1 MSAPDPRQTD
11 PRKPIFDAVR
21 AAARPGLFNDPG
33 HVLALDNLLDA
44 FGVGRP
50 AAPAVRRINGAGVAI
65 IKHFEGL
72 ALKAYKCPAGVWTIG
87 YGHTGPDV
95 VPGLVI
101 TEARADALLAAD
113 LARFEAGV
121 ARLAPVTTDNQFSAL
136 VSFAFNVGLDE
147 DDDTITEGLGDS
159 TLLRKHNA
167 GDYEGAAR
175 EFAKWNKAN
184 GVVLSGLD
192 RRRAMEADLYRRA
205 A

>member
-1 MSAPDPRQTD
+1 MNTAD

-50 AAPAVRRINGAGVAI
+50 ASPGPRRINGAGVAI

-72 ALKAYKCPAGVWTIG
+72 KLKAYKCPAGVWTIG

-95 VPGLVI
+95 MPGLVI
-101 TEARADALLAAD
+101 TEARADELLAAD

-147 DDDTITEGLGDS
+147 DGDGKAEGLGDS

-167 GDYEGAAR
+167 GDYEGAAAQ
-175 EFAKWNKAN
+175 FALWNKAN
-184 GVVLSGLD
+184 GVVMSGLT

>member
-1 MSAPDPRQTD
+1 MNAAD

-50 AAPAVRRINGAGVAI
+50 IETGPRRINGAGVAI

-72 ALKAYKCPAGVWTIG
+72 KLKAYKCPAGVWTIG

-95 VPGLVI
+95 MPGLII
-101 TEARADALLAAD
+101 TEARADELLAAD
-113 LARFEAGV
+113 LAKFEAGV

-147 DDDTITEGLGDS
+147 DDDTIAEGLGDS

-167 GDYEGAAR
+167 GDYEGAAAQ
-175 EFAKWNKAN
+175 FALWNKAN
-184 GVVLSGLD
+184 GVVMSGLT

>member
-1 MSAPDPRQTD
+1 MSD

-33 HVLALDNLLDA
+33 NVLALDNLLDA
-44 FGVGRP
+44 FSVGRP
-50 AAPAVRRINGAGVAI
+50 APGATGPRRINGAGVAI

-72 ALKAYKCPAGVWTIG
+72 KLKAYKCPAGIWTIG

-95 VPGLVI
+95 LPGLVI
-101 TEARADALLAAD
+101 TEARADELLAAD

-121 ARLAPVTTDNQFSAL
+121 ADLAKVANDNQFAAL
-136 VSFAFNVGLDE
+136 VSFAFNLGLE
-147 DDDTITEGLGDS
+147 ALRTS
-159 TLLRKHNA
+159 TLLRKHMA
-167 GDYEGAAR
+167 GDYEGAAA
-175 EFAKWNKAN
+175 EFARWNKAN
-184 GVVLSGLD
+184 HVVLSGLT